1 MKMQIALILILV
13 SANLYAQ
20 EADSIIV
27 PASRI
32 VHRDI
37 RVDMLGKKLAELN
50 ANEKK
55 MQERTAM
62 GFRLQVLSTN
72 DREHAMKTRTSLLQK
87 FPEQKTYMF
96 YQAPFVKIRFGN
108 FRSKQD
114 AEIYK
119 KQISRMLG
127 GASIY
132 TVAERIEVKPEKDRE
147 IEEEN

>member
-1 MKMQIALILILV
+1 MQIALILILV

-27 PASRI
+27 PPSRI